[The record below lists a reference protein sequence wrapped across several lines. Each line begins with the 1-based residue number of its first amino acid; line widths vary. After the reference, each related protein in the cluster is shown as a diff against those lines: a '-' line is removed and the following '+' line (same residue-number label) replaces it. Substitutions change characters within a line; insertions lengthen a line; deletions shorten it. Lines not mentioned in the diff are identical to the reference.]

1 MQHYYHCQT
10 KPTPCIPNMEGKWTF
25 TITRLARDTIE
36 EEANF
41 DKIYT
46 TVGTYEF
53 EQKNNFIIIKGESGT
68 KLAVLAFMNDV
79 WTLQW
84 ADSTDNG
91 TAFFVPKV
99 KGDYT
104 CWTGNYIESG
114 FSDNPEQRQVVGL
127 FEIKKQTECYCCP
140 HC

>member
-1 MQHYYHCQT
+1 MQNCCHCKQ
-10 KPTPCIPNMEGKWTF
+10 KSSNQCIPYLEGKWTF
-25 TITRLARDTIE
+25 TLTRLARDTIE
-36 EEANF
+36 EKASF

-53 EQKNNFIIIKGESGT
+53 KQENNFIIIEGESGT
-68 KLAVLAFMNDV
+68 RLAVLALMNDV

-84 ADSTDNG
+84 ADNKDNG
-91 TAFFVPKV
+91 TAFFVPKI
-99 KGDYT
+99 KGNYT
-104 CWTGNYIESG
+104 CWNGNYIESG

-127 FEIKKQTECYCCP
+127 FEIKKECCCH